1 MSTLLDLYKKGRK
14 KKVVVLR
21 VNRIDGVI
29 TTFAIVSSTTG
40 SSLDRN
46 VVLLLGIANLVA
58 DGLSMGLSDYVSSQ
72 SEYEY
77 ILNERK
83 REEWEVDNF
92 LEGEKQEMIDLYHN
106 KGMTVED
113 AETVINAMYVSFA
126 TSLRPLFLL
135 YFFKKSSLSEFEY
148 SSK

>member
-1 MSTLLDLYKKGRK
+1 M
-14 KKVVVLR
+14 LR
-21 VNRIDGVI
+21 ASRIDGVI

-40 SSLDRN
+40 SSLDQN

-58 DGLSMGLSDYVSSQ
+58 DGLSMGLSDYISSQ
-72 SEYEY
+72 SENEY

-113 AETVINAMYVSFA
+113 AETIINAMYVSFA
-126 TSLRPLFLL
+126 ILFRPPLFVLKRKE
-135 YFFKKSSLSEFEY
+135 KKPKLE
-148 SSK
+148 